1 MSEDQSMS
9 DHLSKFFDT
18 LDKLTELEIVV
29 SEDLLTILL
38 LYSVP
43 NSFDNFRCAI
53 EARDDLPSPEALKIK
68 LLEEYNAR
76 KGQSSEQNHQGA
88 NYAKSFGNRSG
99 QQSQETN
106 GNNDSGSSSASN
118 QGHKGGRRNCLITI
132 TPKKPGHKAADC
144 RKRISDKKDSTSKA
158 QEEEAYIEMTE
169 AEMTSSK
176 TWCIDSGTTSDM
188 CHDKTLF
195 SELHQTEN
203 QRVRLAVDRTTKIEG
218 KGTIRLNIS
227 NGHQKRKIRLEN
239 VLFVPELKSNLFSVS
254 KATNGGR
261 TITFNET
268 GQRCF

>member
-76 KGQSSEQNHQGA
+76 KGQSSEQDHQGA

-118 QGHKGGRRNCLITI
+118 QGHKGQKKRFNCNYC
-132 TPKKPGHKAADC
+132 KKRGHKAADC
-144 RKRISDKKDSTSKA
+144 RKRISDKKDSASKA
-158 QEEEAYIEMTE
+158 QEEDVYIGTLVENHPE
-169 AEMTSSK
+169 EEKANFACAFSAEMTSSR
-176 TWCIDSGTTSDM
+176 TWCIDSGATLHM
-188 CHDKTLF
+188 YHDKTLF

-227 NGHQKRKIRLEN
+227 NGH
-239 VLFVPELKSNLFSVS
+239 
-254 KATNGGR
+254 
-261 TITFNET
+261 
-268 GQRCF
+268 